1 MLRRRPSLVHPP
13 GILERLSGRIR
24 GREQMLVRGDPDW
37 PLLLLSYPRGALDEA
52 KEVEA
57 AYTHTFPLLTQE
69 TRSPYEALL
78 PALPAIVVVL
88 LRRRNPCGCLGH
100 YHPRGT
106 ESRLTRRLA
115 SDLGSATGE
124 IDIAYEGIREW
135 QPQPLSSMALGDM
148 GGRLA
153 SLHVR
158 AATVAVLMH
167 ELEHLAFPDAPERE
181 TRGRSN
187 ALYSAVMSELVA
199 AESDS
204 GYGMASSPPRP

>member
-1 MLRRRPSLVHPP
+1 
-13 GILERLSGRIR
+13 
-24 GREQMLVRGDPDW
+24 
-37 PLLLLSYPRGALDEA
+37 
-52 KEVEA
+52 
-57 AYTHTFPLLTQE
+57 
-69 TRSPYEALL
+69 
-78 PALPAIVVVL
+78 
-88 LRRRNPCGCLGH
+88 
-100 YHPRGT
+100 
-106 ESRLTRRLA
+106 LA